1 MEAKSLQ
8 AILAAGAVLIQ
19 SDKNTQPNA
28 TDLKSLL
35 LSRLALYNA
44 KLGLPEAHE
53 PEITL
58 EGAQMLTAEAA
69 LSVIERVQQVLD
81 EEERAA
87 AAATPSSSTGKVRD
101 DGPGVAPS
109 IGTRDTTQLR
119 TLISI
124 VFKWGTEPLL
134 ASLSAA
140 WPSKASASSSK
151 LVDISDAVEHYT
163 ALKSMS
169 KRLYSLLFPVGV
181 QGNVP
186 QTIITTA
193 LLTRHPTSLLRPALA
208 LGWIPKP
215 LSASYPAV
223 DEIRPLVMRML
234 SMQVAFARSL
244 PPSQTIA
251 SLGGVLSGSPIPA
264 PHVQKACKTMM
275 SRQLLRPDGVRG
287 LCAVVF
293 GEDDVAGENTS
304 LEKLEHF
311 ARVINASPAAMTDD
325 EYFRTI
331 IPRLLALMG
340 GEALPAHRRAAAFAL
355 SRMLTSGGVAASI
368 VVPLLH
374 APFLRNTMLDD
385 GTPEL
390 HTSPTTALSL
400 LQTLLANTD
409 PSPTLISVLLSP
421 IVPALYAILGAL
433 EKLKASDPAQKEGA
447 RGLLLTW
454 GRVVGQDE
462 AVALLWSCVEDR
474 GGYWEADVAGN
485 IKRSGKPTATSAQQ
499 ALFTPEDLQRAE
511 ESGEFDVDANFLGL
525 RPDPAHFVRFLK
537 LLERT
542 DVASELFVRLLEAYR
557 ESKADGDSD
566 PTRTLLFL
574 QLVVQ
579 MQTQMSDGPA
589 TTNILNKPE
598 HILTFVKHVL
608 DSVITSSTPHAQ
620 PPEAKTT
627 KVGIGLDDLRI
638 VEEEEDDLPGVED
651 EGDSDDEDEDPEAKP
666 KLPPDDEMTSTA
678 LNLLLSILEANP
690 GLDVQTTPIL
700 SDILTEVE
708 QLVKHDLDAIRALA
722 REGRMVLTARLASS
736 SAASSSSAKAA
747 AGAAT
752 RETYQ
757 KALKLL
763 QDPILPVRAHGL
775 LLLRELV
782 TKREE
787 TAELT
792 PLVPA
797 ILDIFM
803 QSIQDADS
811 YIFLNAV
818 QGLSALVDG
827 FGKDVLKTL
836 VRAYSIGAESVLT
849 QQELDTRLKV
859 GEALGQVIRRCG
871 DALPDYA
878 DILVPPLFAVVRNQ
892 HLTTALRASALSL
905 LGNCA
910 DTSELALLPY
920 AADLADAV
928 VHLLQLESVRE
939 TQRVGKSAQ
948 PQDEDKSDET
958 MESAPT
964 AANAKFPPFRRAALH
979 FLALLVRAYTRRA
992 YDGDGIAGSVFPNA
1006 RVKTVL
1012 GYLAVTDADD
1022 VVRVMAREV
1031 GEAVDDLERAQ
1042 LGV

>member
-1 MEAKSLQ
+1 METTASLQ
-8 AILAAGAVLIQ
+8 SVVAAGALLIQ
-19 SDKNTQPNA
+19 SDKNGQPNA
-28 TDLKSLL
+28 ADLKTLL
-35 LSRLALYNA
+35 LSRLAQYNE
-44 KLGLPEAHE
+44 KLGISEAHDSAV
-53 PEITL
+53 TVQ
-58 EGAQMLTAEAA
+58 GAQRLTAEAA
-69 LSVIERVQQVLD
+69 LSVIERVQRMLD
-81 EEERAA
+81 EEERAG
-87 AAATPSSSTGKVRD
+87 AAATPSTSSGKVRD

-140 WPSKASASSSK
+140 WPSKGAASGSK
-151 LVDISDAVEHYT
+151 LVDISDALESYT
-163 ALKSMS
+163 SLKSMT
-169 KRLYSLLFPVGV
+169 KRLYSVLFPEGV
-181 QGNVP
+181 QSNVP

-193 LLTRHPTSLLRPALA
+193 LFTRHTTNLLRPALA

-215 LSASYPAV
+215 LSSSYSAV

-234 SMQVAFARSL
+234 SIL

-251 SLGGVLSGSPIPA
+251 SLGGVLSGTPA
-264 PHVQKACKTMM
+264 PASHVQKACKTMM

-311 ARVINASPAAMTDD
+311 ARVINASPSAMTDD
-325 EYFRTI
+325 EYFRI
-331 IPRLLALMG
+331 IVTRLLALVSG
-340 GEALPAHRRAAAFAL
+340 DVLPAHRRAAAFAV
-355 SRMLTSGGVAASI
+355 SRMLTSGGVATGI
-368 VVPLLH
+368 VIPLLH
-374 APFLRNTMLDD
+374 EPFLRNTTLDD
-385 GTPEL
+385 TSDST
-390 HTSPTTALSL
+390 TSPAAALST

-421 IVPALYAILGAL
+421 IIPALYAILGAM
-433 EKLKASDPAQKEGA
+433 EKLKAGDPALKEGV
-447 RGLLLTW
+447 RGILLTW
-454 GRVVGQDE
+454 GRVVEQDG

-485 IKRSGKPTATSAQQ
+485 IKRSDEPESIGPQQ
-499 ALFTPEDLQRAE
+499 ALFTPEDLKRAE
-511 ESGEFDVDANFLGL
+511 ESGEFDADANFLDL

-537 LLERT
+537 SLERT

-557 ESKADGDSD
+557 ESKANSDGD

-579 MQTQMSDGPA
+579 MQTQMADGPA

-608 DSVITSSTPHAQ
+608 DSVIAASEPRPQ
-620 PPEAKTT
+620 PPEAKAT
-627 KVGIGLDDLRI
+627 KNGIGLDDLRI
-638 VEEEEDDLPGVED
+638 VDEEEEEDLPDDEE
-651 EGDSDDEDEDPEAKP
+651 EGDSDDEDADPEAKP

-690 GLDVQTTPIL
+690 GLSVQTTPIL
-700 SDILTEVE
+700 ADILTQVE
-708 QLVKHDLDAIRALA
+708 HLVKHEQDAIRALA
-722 REGRMVLTARLASS
+722 RESRMVLTVRLASS
-736 SAASSSSAKAA
+736 SAASSTTPKAP

-787 TAELT
+787 MTELT

-836 VRAYSIGAESVLT
+836 VRAYSVNAENVLT
-849 QQELDTRLKV
+849 QQELDTRLKI

-871 DALPDYA
+871 DTLPDHA
-878 DILVPPLFAVVRNQ
+878 NILIPPLFAIVRNQ
-892 HLTTALRASALSL
+892 HLTTALRTSALSL

-910 DTSELALLPY
+910 DTSDLALLPY
-920 AADLADAV
+920 AVDLADAMI
-928 VHLLQLESVRE
+928 HLLQLESVRE
-939 TQRVGKSAQ
+939 TQRQGKTAE
-948 PQDEDKSDET
+948 PHGGEKKEDTMDE
-958 MESAPT
+958 APT
-964 AANAKFPPFRRAALH
+964 TANAKFPPFRRAALH
-979 FLALLVRAYTRRA
+979 FLGLLVRAYTRRA
-992 YDGDGIAGSVFPNA
+992 YDGDSGVGSVFPSA

-1012 GYLAVTDADD
+1012 GYLAATDVDD

-1031 GEAVDDLERAQ
+1031 GEAADDLERAQ
-1042 LGV
+1042 MGL